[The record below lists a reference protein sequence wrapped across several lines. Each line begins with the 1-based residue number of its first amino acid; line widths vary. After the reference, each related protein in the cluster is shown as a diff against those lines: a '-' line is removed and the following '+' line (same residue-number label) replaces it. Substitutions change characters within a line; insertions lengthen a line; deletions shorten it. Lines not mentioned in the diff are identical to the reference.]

1 MPWSSALS
9 PGIYI
14 LRRAAHRHIFKR
26 LEIDL
31 AHLRQVGRPVKV
43 VAIWHDMTSPERAV
57 IRNEFLYSFCSEAA
71 LWAHHDAYIQEK
83 YTYIYIHTYERNA
96 ARGIRLADCGARKG
110 LGVFFSGAAAAAM
123 LDVRGS
129 SERVDRPTHCSSQS
143 WSAAQLILFN
153 EARLHSAV
161 SCSCF
166 IIINDSASRWSPVR
180 ACRFFGTFSYS
191 NICSYLRICIR
202 EILPHAAPHPI
213 TLNYVHGEVNIL
225 MRYNY
230 FCFTILV

>member
-1 MPWSSALS
+1 MSF
-9 PGIYI
+9 YI
-14 LRRAAHRHIFKR
+14 HFV
-26 LEIDL
+26 
-31 AHLRQVGRPVKV
+31 LRQ
-43 VAIWHDMTSPERAV
+43 HSER
-57 IRNEFLYSFCSEAA
+57 ITTLIYRRNI
-71 LWAHHDAYIQEK
+71 HNIH
-83 YTYIYIHTYERNA
+83 TYIYERNA

-143 WSAAQLILFN
+143 WSAARLILFN

-180 ACRFFGTFSYS
+180 ACRFFSTLSYS
-191 NICSYLRICIR
+191 NIYLLLRICKV
-202 EILPHAAPHPI
+202 ILPHTAPHIPFNI
-213 TLNYVHGEVNIL
+213 KLRTWRGENT
-225 MRYNY
+225 
-230 FCFTILV
+230 F